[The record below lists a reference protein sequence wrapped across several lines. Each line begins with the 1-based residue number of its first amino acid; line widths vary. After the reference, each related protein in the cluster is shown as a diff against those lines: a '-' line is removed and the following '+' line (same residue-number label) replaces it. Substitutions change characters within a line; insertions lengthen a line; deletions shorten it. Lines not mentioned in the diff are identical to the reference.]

1 MKSAGRQ
8 ACGCPLAASRLWY
21 GPRVVNNRGMSDRQ
35 TAVASLKPKPRAA
48 SRRQRRAG
56 KWRRGSVI
64 AALAVLSAFPLLFH
78 RYVPNSIGNLGSLL
92 ETFLPWVGVAIP
104 ILGAAALVRRS
115 ATAGVA
121 LLIPA
126 LVWGLMF
133 GHLLIPNRGGGGP
146 SDLRVLSHNVDA
158 ANPDPVKT
166 AQELLAADADVVALE
181 EITTADLK
189 IYKAQFAKAY
199 PHVVSRGT
207 VALWSKYPVEES
219 KSVDVGFSWTRAL
232 RAEVS
237 TPQGKV
243 AFYVAHLAS
252 VRVGTSGFTSN
263 QRNDTIKQLG
273 EQIAA
278 EKLAGVVVMGDFNGT
293 ANDRS
298 LAPITSGLRSAQG
311 AAGTGFGFTWPA
323 KFPMAR
329 IDHILVRGVVPTK
342 AWVMSPTGSDHRPVV
357 AELRI

>member
-1 MKSAGRQ
+1 
-8 ACGCPLAASRLWY
+8 
-21 GPRVVNNRGMSDRQ
+21 MSDRQ
-35 TAVASLKPKPRAA
+35 TVLARRKPRRQSPARAA
-48 SRRQRRAG
+48 ARRQRRAG
-56 KWRRGSVI
+56 KWRRGWVI
-64 AALAVLSAFPLLFH
+64 AVLAVLSAFPLLFH
-78 RYVPNSIGNLGSLL
+78 RWVPNSIGNLGSLL
-92 ETFLPWVGVAIP
+92 DTFLPWVGVAVP
-104 ILGAAALVRRS
+104 ILGLAALVRRS

-121 LLIPA
+121 LLVPA
-126 LVWGLMF
+126 VVWGLMF
-133 GHLLIPNRGGGGP
+133 GNLLIPGKGGGAY
-146 SDLRVLSHNVDA
+146 DLRVLSHNVDA

-166 AQELLAADADVVALE
+166 AQDLLGADADVIALE

-199 PHVVSRGT
+199 PHVVARGT

-219 KSVDVGFSWTRAL
+219 ESVDVGFAWTRAL

-252 VRVGTSGFTSN
+252 VRVGASGFTSD
-263 QRNDTIKQLG
+263 QRNETIKQLG
-273 EQIAA
+273 DAIAA
-278 EKLAGVVVMGDFNGT
+278 EKVAGVVVMGDFNGT

-342 AWVMSPTGSDHRPVV
+342 AWVMTPTGSDHRPVV
-357 AELRI
+357 AEIRI

>member
-1 MKSAGRQ
+1 
-8 ACGCPLAASRLWY
+8 
-21 GPRVVNNRGMSDRQ
+21 MSDRQ
-35 TAVASLKPKPRAA
+35 TAERSRKPKPGRGSAL
-48 SRRQRRAG
+48 RRRRTS
-56 KWRRGSVI
+56 KWRRGWLI
-64 AALAVLSAFPLLFH
+64 AVLAVLSALPLLFH
-78 RYVPNSIGNLGSLL
+78 RHVPNSFGNLGSLL
-92 ETFLPWVGVAIP
+92 DTFLPWVGVAVP
-104 ILGAAALVRRS
+104 VLAVAALVRRS

-121 LLIPA
+121 LLLPA

-133 GHLLIPNRGGGGP
+133 GNLLIPGKGGGS

-158 ANPDPVKT
+158 ANPDPART
-166 AQELLAADADVVALE
+166 AQDLLAADADVVALE
-181 EITTADLK
+181 EITPADLK
-189 IYKAQFAKAY
+189 VYKSEFAKTY
-199 PHVVSRGT
+199 PHVVARGT

-219 KSVDVGFSWTRAL
+219 EAVDVGFAWTRAL

-252 VRVGTSGFTSN
+252 VRIGTSGFTSN

-273 EQIAA
+273 QQIAA

-298 LAPITSGLRSAQG
+298 LAPLTAGLRSAQG
-311 AAGTGFGFTWPA
+311 AAGYGFGFTWPS

-329 IDHILVRGVVPTK
+329 IDHIMVRGVVPTK
-342 AWVMSPTGSDHRPVV
+342 AWVMGPTGSDHRPVV
-357 AELRI
+357 AEIRI

>member
-1 MKSAGRQ
+1 M
-8 ACGCPLAASRLWY
+8 
-21 GPRVVNNRGMSDRQ
+21 
-35 TAVASLKPKPRAA
+35 
-48 SRRQRRAG
+48 
-56 KWRRGSVI
+56 
-64 AALAVLSAFPLLFH
+64 LAVLSALPLMFH
-78 RYVPNSIGNLGSLL
+78 RYVPNSVGNLGSLL
-92 ETFLPWVGVAIP
+92 DTFLPWVGLAIP
-104 ILGAAALVRRS
+104 VLGVAALVRRS

-121 LLIPA
+121 LLVPLA
-126 LVWGLMF
+126 VWGLMF
-133 GHLLIPNRGGGGP
+133 GHLLVPGKGGGAY
-146 SDLRVLSHNVDA
+146 DLRVLSHNVDA
-158 ANPDPVKT
+158 ANPDPAAT
-166 AQELLAADADVVALE
+166 AQELLSADADVIALE
-181 EITTADLK
+181 EITSADLK
-189 IYKAQFAKAY
+189 VYKARFALAY

-219 KSVDVGFSWTRAL
+219 EAVDVGFAWTRAL

-237 TPQGKV
+237 TPEGKV

-273 EQIAA
+273 QQIAA

-311 AAGTGFGFTWPA
+311 AAGYGFGFTWPA

-329 IDHILVRGVVPTK
+329 IDHIMVRGVTPTK
-342 AWVMSPTGSDHRPVV
+342 AWVMKATGSDHRPVV
-357 AELRI
+357 AEIRV

>member
-1 MKSAGRQ
+1 M
-8 ACGCPLAASRLWY
+8 LAAL
-21 GPRVVNNRGMSDRQ
+21 MM
-35 TAVASLKPKPRAA
+35 T
-48 SRRQRRAG
+48 
-56 KWRRGSVI
+56 
-64 AALAVLSAFPLLFH
+64 AVLSALPLMFH
-78 RYVPNSIGNLGSLL
+78 HYVPNSVGNLGSLL
-92 ETFLPWVGVAIP
+92 DTFLPWVGLAIP
-104 ILGAAALVRRS
+104 VLGVAALVRRS

-121 LLIPA
+121 LLVPLA
-126 LVWGLMF
+126 VWGLMF
-133 GHLLIPNRGGGGP
+133 GHLLVPGKGGGAY
-146 SDLRVLSHNVDA
+146 DLRVLSHNVDA
-158 ANPDPVKT
+158 ANPDPAAT
-166 AQELLAADADVVALE
+166 AQELLSADADVIALE
-181 EITTADLK
+181 EITSADLK
-189 IYKAQFAKAY
+189 VYKARFALAY

-219 KSVDVGFSWTRAL
+219 EAVDVGFAWTRAL

-237 TPQGKV
+237 TPEGKV

-273 EQIAA
+273 QQIAA

-311 AAGTGFGFTWPA
+311 AAGYGFGFTWPA

-329 IDHILVRGVVPTK
+329 IDHIMVRGVTPTR
-342 AWVMSPTGSDHRPVV
+342 AWVMKATGSDHRPVV
-357 AELRI
+357 AEIRV